1 MPQNEERMPLN
12 RRKVFVAV
20 LPLLAAAVLGGV
32 AGSAATNFV
41 RVPRVS
47 ELETYRPDII
57 TEIRGTDGSTVARY
71 AIERRILVSRGQI
84 PAVLRNA
91 IIATEDKN
99 FFRHGGVDLQ
109 RTVSAMLTNLR
120 QKTYAQGGSTLTQQ
134 LARAIFLSPRKTI
147 SRKIN
152 EAFVAF
158 EIERRYSKEQILTMY
173 ANEIYLGHGN
183 YGVEAAAR
191 YYFGKGVK
199 DVTLAEAALLAG
211 IVQRP
216 EDQSPFRN
224 PVAAR
229 HRRSIALSRMAAE
242 RYITDAERRA
252 AEAEPLPTTPSLEES
267 IVGPYFCEEIRQYLE
282 KTYGEQELYRRG
294 LRVESTLDP
303 RMQAWAE
310 ESLGWG
316 LRRLARRHGFRRPRN
331 LLSEGYAD
339 LDAFV
344 DPSWDGP
351 APAPGSAVHGVV
363 LATSKSGAEIRIGKK
378 VLTLSAAGFAW
389 TSATDASKILK
400 RGDLVT
406 VTVTPK
412 KDGGEELALE
422 QDPKEEGAVVVVENA
437 TGAVRAMVGGY
448 DWSRSKFNRS
458 TQALRQAGSTFK
470 PFVYLAALEAGYTP
484 SDTVFDGPISIA
496 FDPHQPPYRPT
507 NYDGKFRGIVT
518 FRRALEYSYNVS
530 AVRVSEMVGRTHVIE
545 VAHRLGIRQ
554 KLSPYPSIALGAF
567 EVTLA
572 EMTSAFSVFA
582 NQGLAFPMYL
592 FERITDAN
600 GDVLEQTHP
609 DAREVASPQA
619 CFQLLQMLKGVT
631 QRGTGASAAR
641 LKLNIAGKTGTTND
655 FTDAWF
661 LGMTPRYTIG
671 VWVGN
676 DKKTESL
683 GKGMDGAHAALPIWI
698 RIVEKMKDGG
708 QLDPK
713 EDFDAPPNVVFT
725 AVDYDTGLKAIPGS
739 PRPILETFVSGSQPT
754 EEWSSRWEEITR
766 LPWSLQQSFY
776 LPKKGEVPGPGS
788 PAPPGAAPVPAPP
801 PAPTPIP

>member
-1 MPQNEERMPLN
+1 MD
-12 RRKVFVAV
+12 RRKTLLAVVPLFVAT
-20 LPLLAAAVLGGV
+20 LLGAV
-32 AGSAATNFV
+32 AGAAATNFV

-57 TEIRGTDGSTVARY
+57 TEIRGNNGSTIARY

-99 FFRHGGVDLQ
+99 FFRHGGVDVQ
-109 RTVSAMLTNLR
+109 RTVSALLANLR
-120 QKTYAQGGSTLTQQ
+120 QKSFAQGGSTLTQQ

-147 SRKIN
+147 TRKIN

-173 ANEIYLGHGN
+173 ANEIYFGHGN

-191 YYFGKGVK
+191 YYFGKSVK
-199 DVTLAEAALLAG
+199 DLTVAEAALLAG

-224 PVAAR
+224 PVLAR
-229 HRRSIALSRMAAE
+229 RRRATALARMRAEGYITEAE
-242 RYITDAERRA
+242 RA
-252 AEAEPLPTTPSLEES
+252 AADAEPLPTSPSLEET
-267 IVGPYFCEEIRQYLE
+267 IVAPYFCEEIRQYLE
-282 KTYGEQELYRRG
+282 RTYGEQELYRRG
-294 LRVESTLDP
+294 LKIESTLDP
-303 RMQAWAE
+303 RLQAWSE
-310 ESLGWG
+310 EALGWG
-316 LRRLARRHGFRRPRN
+316 LRRLTRRHGFRRPRN
-331 LLSEGYAD
+331 LLAEGYRD
-339 LDAFV
+339 LDTFV
-344 DPSWDGP
+344 DPSWEGP
-351 APAPGSAVHGVV
+351 AAAAGTALRGVV
-363 LATSKSGAEIRIGKK
+363 LSVSRSGADVRVGKK
-378 VLTLSAAGFAW
+378 VLPLPPAGLAW
-389 TSATDASKILK
+389 TTATDPSKILR

-406 VTVTPK
+406 VTIDQK
-412 KDGGEELALE
+412 KDGTEQLSLE
-422 QDPKEEGAVVVVENA
+422 QDPKEEGAVLIVENA

-448 DWSRSKFNRS
+448 DWTRSKFNRT

-484 SDTVFDGPISIA
+484 SDTVFDGPISIV
-496 FDPHQPPYRPT
+496 FDPHQPPYRPS

-530 AVRVSEMVGRTHVIE
+530 AVRVSEMVGRDHVIDA
-545 VAHRLGIRQ
+545 AHRLGIRQ
-554 KLSPYPSIALGAF
+554 KLSPYPSVALGAF

-582 NQGLAFPMYL
+582 NQGLAFPIYL
-592 FERITDAN
+592 FDRITDSN
-600 GDVLEQTHP
+600 GDVLEQTRP

-631 QRGTGASAAR
+631 QRGTAASAAR

-655 FTDAWF
+655 WTDAWF

-698 RIVEKMKDGG
+698 RVVEKMKDGG

-725 AVDYDTGLKAIPGS
+725 AVDYETGLKATPGS

-766 LPWSLQQSFY
+766 LPWSLQRSFY
-776 LPKKGEVPGPGS
+776 LPKKGEIAGEGAPGPGPTPAAQPT
-788 PAPPGAAPVPAPP
+788 PAP
-801 PAPTPIP
+801 

>member
-1 MPQNEERMPLN
+1 MPQNPRVPRLDRN
-12 RRKVFVAV
+12 KALIALV
-20 LPLLAAAVLGGV
+20 PLAAVVLLGAV
-32 AGSAATNFV
+32 AGAAATNFV

-57 TEIRGTDGSTVARY
+57 TEIRGNDGSTIARY

-84 PAVLRNA
+84 PAVLTNA

-99 FFRHGGVDLQ
+99 FFRHGGVDVQ
-109 RTVSAMLTNLR
+109 RTVRALFANVK
-120 QKTYAQGGSTLTQQ
+120 QKSFAQGGSTLTQQ

-173 ANEIYLGHGN
+173 ANEIYFGHGN
-183 YGVEAAAR
+183 YGVEAASR
-191 YYFGKGVK
+191 YYFGKSIQSL
-199 DVTLAEAALLAG
+199 TLAEAALLAG

-216 EDQSPFRN
+216 EDQSPFRS
-224 PVAAR
+224 PEAAR
-229 HRRSIALSRMAAE
+229 RRRKTALDRMRAE
-242 RYITDAERRA
+242 DYVTESEYRA
-252 AEAEPLPTTPSLEES
+252 ALAEPLPTRPSLAET

-282 KTYGEQELYRRG
+282 RTYGEQELYRRG

-303 RMQAWAE
+303 QLQTQSE
-310 ESLGWG
+310 EALGWG

-331 LLSEGYAD
+331 LLDEGYRD
-339 LDAFV
+339 LDSFV
-344 DPSWDGP
+344 DPSWEDSTSSVGR
-351 APAPGSAVHGVV
+351 AVRGVV
-363 LATSKSGAEIRIGKK
+363 VSVSRSGAEIRVGAD
-378 VLTLSAAGFAW
+378 VLPLRPSSFAW
-389 TSATDASKILK
+389 TNATDASEIVK

-406 VTVTPK
+406 VTIDRK
-412 KDGGEELALE
+412 KDGSKTLSLE
-422 QDPKEEGAVVVVENA
+422 QEPKEEGAVLILENA

-448 DWSRSKFNRS
+448 DWTRSKFNRA

-484 SDTVFDGPISIA
+484 SDTVFDGPISIV
-496 FDPHQPPYRPT
+496 FDPRQPPYRPT

-530 AVRVSEMVGRTHVIE
+530 AVRVSEMVGRDHVVE
-545 VAHRLGIRQ
+545 AAHRVGIRQ
-554 KLSPYPSIALGAF
+554 KLAPYPSVALGAF

-582 NQGLAFPMYL
+582 NQGLAFPIYL
-592 FERITDAN
+592 FDRITDAN
-600 GDVLEQTHP
+600 GDLLEQTHP

-631 QRGTGASAAR
+631 QRGTAASAAR
-641 LKLNIAGKTGTTND
+641 LELNIAGKTGTTND
-655 FTDAWF
+655 WTDAWF
-661 LGMTPRYTIG
+661 IGMTPRYTIG

-676 DKKTESL
+676 DLKTASL
-683 GKGMDGAHAALPIWI
+683 GRGMDGAHAALPIWI
-698 RIVEKMKDGG
+698 RILEGMKNGG
-708 QLDPK
+708 RIDAK

-725 AVDYDTGLKAIPGS
+725 AVDYDTGLKATPQS

-776 LPKKGEVPGPGS
+776 LPKKGETAGEGAPAPGPT
-788 PAPPGAAPVPAPP
+788 PAREPPSVP
-801 PAPTPIP
+801 

>member
-1 MPQNEERMPLN
+1 MPQNEERQRMD
-12 RRKVFVAV
+12 RRKTLLAVVPLFVAT
-20 LPLLAAAVLGGV
+20 LLGAV
-32 AGSAATNFV
+32 AGAAATNFV

-57 TEIRGTDGSTVARY
+57 TEIRGNNGSTIARY

-99 FFRHGGVDLQ
+99 FFRHGGVDVQ
-109 RTVSAMLTNLR
+109 RTVSALLANLR
-120 QKTYAQGGSTLTQQ
+120 QKSFAQGGSTLTQQ

-147 SRKIN
+147 TRKIN

-173 ANEIYLGHGN
+173 ANEIYFGHGN

-191 YYFGKGVK
+191 YYFGKSVK
-199 DVTLAEAALLAG
+199 DLTVAEAALLAG

-224 PVAAR
+224 PVLAR
-229 HRRSIALSRMAAE
+229 RRRATALARMRAEGYITEAE
-242 RYITDAERRA
+242 RA
-252 AEAEPLPTTPSLEES
+252 AADAEPLPTSPSLEET
-267 IVGPYFCEEIRQYLE
+267 IVAPYFCEEIRQYLE
-282 KTYGEQELYRRG
+282 RTYGEQELYRRG
-294 LRVESTLDP
+294 LKIESTLDP
-303 RMQAWAE
+303 RLQAWSE
-310 ESLGWG
+310 EALGWG
-316 LRRLARRHGFRRPRN
+316 LRRLTRRHGFRRPRN
-331 LLSEGYAD
+331 LLAEGYRD
-339 LDAFV
+339 LDTFV
-344 DPSWDGP
+344 DPSWEGP
-351 APAPGSAVHGVV
+351 AAAAGTALRGVV
-363 LATSKSGAEIRIGKK
+363 LSVSRSGADVRVGKK
-378 VLTLSAAGFAW
+378 VLPLPPAGLAW
-389 TSATDASKILK
+389 TTATDPSKILR

-406 VTVTPK
+406 VTIDQK
-412 KDGGEELALE
+412 KDGTEQLSLE
-422 QDPKEEGAVVVVENA
+422 QDPKEEGAVLIVENA

-448 DWSRSKFNRS
+448 DWTRSKFNRT

-484 SDTVFDGPISIA
+484 SDTVFDGPISIV
-496 FDPHQPPYRPT
+496 FDPHQPPYRPS

-530 AVRVSEMVGRTHVIE
+530 AVRVSEMVGRDHVIDA
-545 VAHRLGIRQ
+545 AHRLGIRQ
-554 KLSPYPSIALGAF
+554 KLSPYPSVALGAF

-582 NQGLAFPMYL
+582 NQGLAFPIYL
-592 FERITDAN
+592 FDRITDSN
-600 GDVLEQTHP
+600 GDVLEQTRP

-631 QRGTGASAAR
+631 QRGTAASAAR

-655 FTDAWF
+655 WTDAWF

-698 RIVEKMKDGG
+698 RVVEKMKDGG

-725 AVDYDTGLKAIPGS
+725 AVDYETGLKATPGS

-766 LPWSLQQSFY
+766 LPWSLQRSFY
-776 LPKKGEVPGPGS
+776 LPKKGEIAGEGAPGPGPTPAAQPT
-788 PAPPGAAPVPAPP
+788 PAP
-801 PAPTPIP
+801 

>member
-1 MPQNEERMPLN
+1 MPQNEERHRMN
-12 RRKVFVAV
+12 RRKTLLAV
-20 LPLLAAAVLGGV
+20 LPLFVATLLGAV
-32 AGSAATNFV
+32 AGAAATNFV

-57 TEIRGTDGSTVARY
+57 TEIRGNNGSTIARY

-99 FFRHGGVDLQ
+99 FFRHGGVDVQ
-109 RTVSAMLTNLR
+109 RTVSALLANLR
-120 QKTYAQGGSTLTQQ
+120 QKSFAQGGSTLTQQ

-147 SRKIN
+147 TRKIN

-173 ANEIYLGHGN
+173 ANEIYFGHGN

-191 YYFGKGVK
+191 YYFGKSIK
-199 DVTLAEAALLAG
+199 DLTLAEAALLAG

-224 PVAAR
+224 PVLAR
-229 HRRSIALSRMAAE
+229 RRRATALARMRAEGYVTEAE
-242 RYITDAERRA
+242 RA
-252 AEAEPLPTTPSLEES
+252 AADAEPLPASPSLEET
-267 IVGPYFCEEIRQYLE
+267 IVAPYFCEEIRQYLE
-282 KTYGEQELYRRG
+282 RTYGEQELYRRG
-294 LRVESTLDP
+294 LKIESTLDP
-303 RMQAWAE
+303 RLQAWSE
-310 ESLGWG
+310 EALGWG

-331 LLSEGYAD
+331 LLAEGYRD

-344 DPSWDGP
+344 DPSWEGP
-351 APAPGSAVHGVV
+351 AAAAGTALRGVV
-363 LATSKSGAEIRIGKK
+363 LSVSRSGAEVRVGKRILPLPPSG
-378 VLTLSAAGFAW
+378 LAW
-389 TSATDASKILK
+389 TTATDPSKILR

-406 VTVTPK
+406 VTIDLK
-412 KDGGEELALE
+412 KDGTEQLSLE
-422 QDPKEEGAVVVVENA
+422 QDPKEEGAVLIVENA

-448 DWSRSKFNRS
+448 DWTRSKFNRT

-484 SDTVFDGPISIA
+484 SDTVFDGPISIV
-496 FDPHQPPYRPT
+496 FDPRQPPYRPS

-530 AVRVSEMVGRTHVIE
+530 AVRVSEMVGRAHVIDA
-545 VAHRLGIRQ
+545 AHRLGIRQ
-554 KLSPYPSIALGAF
+554 KLSPYPSLALGAF

-582 NQGLAFPMYL
+582 NQGLAFPIYL
-592 FERITDAN
+592 FDRITDSN
-600 GDVLEQTHP
+600 GDVLEQTRP

-698 RIVEKMKDGG
+698 RVVEKMKDGG

-725 AVDYDTGLKAIPGS
+725 AVDYETGLKAVPGS

-766 LPWSLQQSFY
+766 LPWSLQRSFY
-776 LPKKGEVPGPGS
+776 LPKKGETAGEGAPEPGPTPAAKPT
-788 PAPPGAAPVPAPP
+788 PAP
-801 PAPTPIP
+801 